1 MTKECKQQFTLRI
14 TQANKTELIV
24 ILYEMVLTYLD
35 EAEEALAEAVKVK
48 DDVLLH
54 KEKTAEFR
62 EALRKA
68 RGCLGEL
75 LTSLNLE
82 YELAAR
88 LLSLYLYCNR
98 ELTKADIR
106 KEKEPLVHIRN
117 VIGKLLGAY
126 RELAGQDTSG
136 PVMQN
141 SQVVYAG
148 LTYGKNKLSE
158 NMTDQ
163 GADRGFRA

>member
-1 MTKECKQQFTLRI
+1 MTREYKQQFTLRI

-24 ILYEMVLTYLD
+24 ILYEIILAYMED
-35 EAEEALAEAVKVK
+35 AEAA
-48 DDVLLH
+48 L
-54 KEKTAEFR
+54 EEGRITEFR
-62 EALRKA
+62 EALRKV
-68 RGCLGEL
+68 RSCLGEL
-75 LTSLNLE
+75 IASLNLD

-106 KEKEPLVHIRN
+106 KEKEPLVHIRS
-117 VIGKLLGAY
+117 VITKLLEAY

-141 SQVVYAG
+141 SQTVYAG
-148 LTYGKNKLSE
+148 LTYGKNSLAE
-158 NMTDQ
+158 NLTDQ
-163 GADRGFRA
+163 GSNRGFRA

>member
-1 MTKECKQQFTLRI
+1 MTREYKQQFTLRI

-24 ILYEMVLTYLD
+24 ILYEIVLAYMED
-35 EAEEALAEAVKVK
+35 AEAA
-48 DDVLLH
+48 LQ
-54 KEKTAEFR
+54 EGRITEFR
-62 EALRKA
+62 EALRKV
-68 RGCLGEL
+68 RSCLGEL
-75 LTSLNLE
+75 IASLNLD

-106 KEKEPLVHIRN
+106 KEKEPLVHIRS
-117 VIGKLLGAY
+117 VITKLLEAY

-141 SQVVYAG
+141 SQTVYAG
-148 LTYGKNKLSE
+148 LTYGKNSLAE
-158 NMTDQ
+158 NLTDQ
-163 GADRGFRA
+163 GSNRGFRA

>member
-14 TQANKTELIV
+14 TQANKTEMIV
-24 ILYEMVLTYLD
+24 ILYEMILTYLSD
-35 EAEEALAEAVKVK
+35 AEEGLKNAEIPA
-48 DDVLLH
+48 
-54 KEKTAEFR
+54 FR
-62 EALRKA
+62 EALRKT
-68 RGCLGEL
+68 RGCFGEL
-75 LTSLNLE
+75 LASLNLE

-98 ELTKADIR
+98 ELIKADIR
-106 KEKEPLVHIRN
+106 KEEEPLAHVRS
-117 VIGKLLGAY
+117 VIEKLLAAY

-141 SQVVYAG
+141 SQTVYTG

-158 NMTDQ
+158 DMTEES
-163 GADRGFRA
+163 ANRGFRA

>member
-14 TQANKTELIV
+14 TQANKTEMIV
-24 ILYEMVLTYLD
+24 ILYEMVLTYMSD
-35 EAEEALAEAVKVK
+35 AE
-48 DDVLLH
+48 
-54 KEKTAEFR
+54 KELEKGDITAYR
-62 EALRKA
+62 EALRKT
-68 RGCLGEL
+68 RGCIGEL
-75 LTSLNLE
+75 LASLNLE

-98 ELTKADIR
+98 ELIKADIR
-106 KEKEPLVHIRN
+106 KEAEPLTHVRSI
-117 VIGKLLGAY
+117 IEKLLTAY

-141 SQVVYAG
+141 SQTVYTG

-158 NMTDQ
+158 DVTEESTN
-163 GADRGFRA
+163 RGFRA